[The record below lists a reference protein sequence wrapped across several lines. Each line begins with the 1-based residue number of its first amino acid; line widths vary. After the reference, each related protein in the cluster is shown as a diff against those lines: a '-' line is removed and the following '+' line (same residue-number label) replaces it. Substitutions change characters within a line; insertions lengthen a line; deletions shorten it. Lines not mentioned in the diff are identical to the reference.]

1 VSSWDV
7 IVVGAGAVGSSALRA
22 ASETGARVLCLEQY
36 TPAHTRGSS
45 HGQSRIFRHAYFEHP
60 DYVPLLRHST
70 ARFESLERESKASLL
85 HRCGML
91 VVGPPGSD
99 AVLGSLAS
107 AQDWGLAVDALDAD
121 ALRSRFPWFSFADDA
136 IGSSEADAGVV
147 RPEATVDASIR
158 VARARAA
165 ELRVGSC
172 ARRIVEDATGV
183 AVETNQG
190 TERAGA
196 VIIAAGAWTSRLLP
210 ELAPLLTVTRQV
222 QAWMAPVTGVDA
234 SAMPCWLFDRG
245 PGLRHVYGL
254 APDPGAPVDANGAQ
268 SLSRYPKVGLH
279 GSGDVVDP
287 EVGAAP
293 VDDDDIERL
302 GTAYRSIAPHLAG
315 ELIDAATC
323 LYTMSPD
330 GQFLV
335 GTRRGSRRTHFAAGL
350 SGHGFK
356 LAPALGDALAGLAL
370 QGRTDLP
377 IGFLAPERFA

>member
-1 VSSWDV
+1 MSSWDV

-70 ARFESLERESKASLL
+70 ARFESLERESTASLL

-99 AVLGSLAS
+99 VVLGSLGS
-107 AQDWGLAVDALDAD
+107 AQGWGLAVDALNAP
-121 ALRSRFPWFSFADDA
+121 ALRSRFPWFSFAGDA
-136 IGSSEADAGVV
+136 IGSFEANAGVV

-165 ELRVGSC
+165 ELRVG
-172 ARRIVEDATGV
+172 AFVRRIVEDTTGV
-183 AVETNQG
+183 SVETDHG

-222 QAWMAPVTGVDA
+222 QAWFAPVAGVDA
-234 SAMPCWLFDRG
+234 SAMPCWLYDRG

-254 APDPGAPVDANGAQ
+254 APDPGAPVDVNGAP

-279 GSGDVVDP
+279 GSSDVVEP
-287 EVGAAP
+287 ELGAAP
-293 VDDDDIERL
+293 VDDDDIKRL
-302 GTAYRSIAPHLAG
+302 GTAYRSIAPRLAG
-315 ELIDAATC
+315 ELVEAATC

-356 LAPALGDALAGLAL
+356 LAPALGDALADLAL
-370 QGRTDLP
+370 HGRTDLP
-377 IGFLAPERFA
+377 IGFLSPERFA